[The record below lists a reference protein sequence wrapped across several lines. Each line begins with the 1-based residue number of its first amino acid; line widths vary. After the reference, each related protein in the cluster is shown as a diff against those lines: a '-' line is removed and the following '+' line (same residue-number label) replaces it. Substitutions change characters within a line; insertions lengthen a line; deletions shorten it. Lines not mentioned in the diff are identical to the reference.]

1 MKHKPLNWGQPSLPN
16 QPGYPSICIPPV
28 SLQFNILINPV
39 WQADGI
45 IAFPVTLWSTHPKRL
60 HTLKR
65 VRLSVQ
71 CLPVPVGWSFY
82 EFPLLEISRSFTI
95 CVHTRIGHRDF
106 KNLCEVLIKFKLVD
120 CSYWDFLPSQ
130 LFDWETSCQ
139 LSLQQ
144 RLYVIANKRDKVY
157 VYSMCKHSAAT
168 FPLTGQRAKGCLR
181 PMAVGG
187 TYCPIWICYNPLK
200 PLGFSHQLIPKSLNP
215 SILLTWH
222 FFIC

>member
-82 EFPLLEISRSFTI
+82 EFPLLEISRI
-95 CVHTRIGHRDF
+95 GVHTRIGHRDF

-144 RLYVIANKRDKVY
+144 RLYVSANKRDKVY
-157 VYSMCKHSAAT
+157 VYSMCKHCCNFSTDGSKSKELFEAD
-168 FPLTGQRAKGCLR
+168 GR
-181 PMAVGG
+181 GG
-187 TYCPIWICYNPLK
+187 HVL
-200 PLGFSHQLIPKSLNP
+200 SHPN
-215 SILLTWH
+215 LLQPFETSG
-222 FFIC
+222 I